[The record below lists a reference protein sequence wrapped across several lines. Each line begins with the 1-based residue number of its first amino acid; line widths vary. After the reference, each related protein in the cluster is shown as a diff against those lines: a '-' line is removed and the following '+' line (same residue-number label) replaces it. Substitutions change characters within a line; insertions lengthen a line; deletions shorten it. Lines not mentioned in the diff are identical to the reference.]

1 LISITKIFRKKEEEN
16 PTKKPPKNQQK
27 TPQKTNKKPNKK
39 PPKKPK
45 TNKNTAFKMTTV
57 VFHVQELGL

>member
-16 PTKKPPKNQQK
+16 PTKNPKNPK
-27 TPQKTNKKPNKK
+27 KPQKT
-39 PPKKPK
+39 PKKPK

>member
-16 PTKKPPKNQQK
+16 PTKNPKN
-27 TPQKTNKKPNKK
+27 PQKT
-39 PPKKPK
+39 PKKPK